1 MSYIKAEEILPE
13 GLIRQIQEY
22 ADGVYIYIPRKPG
35 TRHAWGQETD
45 YKAELKLRNDRIR
58 SDYTAGASVT
68 ALSRKYHL
76 SEKSIRRIL
85 QNQYTLSR
93 EQSRL
98 KLFYSPRISIFSTGI
113 RLMIATSGR
122 RMITKRTGN
131 SKYMDQ
137 TGR

>member
-13 GLIRQIQEY
+13 ELIRQIQEY

-58 SDYTAGASVT
+58 SDYAAGTSVV
-68 ALSRKYHL
+68 ALSCKYHL

-85 QNQYTLSR
+85 Q
-93 EQSRL
+93 
-98 KLFYSPRISIFSTGI
+98 K
-113 RLMIATSGR
+113 
-122 RMITKRTGN
+122 K
-131 SKYMDQ
+131 
-137 TGR
+137 